1 MEPGIRD
8 GPQGCYPK
16 CRSGAGYTREVDA
29 PTTACPNC
37 GTPRG
42 PYDRFC
48 TGCAADLGAPGAP
61 IGNIGTLGSMSVA
74 GPSSRQARASAAPVS
89 RTMAGWVVPGV
100 RSRPYSAAPTGPL
113 RQVGTPSAA
122 RAASSSPGADRLW
135 RTLGIANRAI
145 AVAWLVIVLAALAS
159 TLRRPDPTTLVA
171 TVIVLALF
179 ALPSLVLWNSAPGL
193 MRGDPVWLRSI
204 VLIEMM
210 VVVIATLG
218 LALVPLLLIFVV
230 AGDEP

>member
-1 MEPGIRD
+1 M
-8 GPQGCYPK
+8 
-16 CRSGAGYTREVDA
+16 
-29 PTTACPNC
+29 N
-37 GTPRG
+37 
-42 PYDRFC
+42 
-48 TGCAADLGAPGAP
+48 
-61 IGNIGTLGSMSVA
+61 VA
-74 GPSSRQARASAAPVS
+74 GPSSRQARAGTAAPVQRS
-89 RTMAGWVVPGV
+89 VAGWVVPGT
-100 RSRPYSAAPTGPL
+100 RSRPFAQAPSAPLAPGSQLSAMGSYPATGVTSSAAY
-113 RQVGTPSAA
+113 
-122 RAASSSPGADRLW
+122 RLW

-179 ALPSLVLWNSAPGL
+179 GLPSLALWNSAPGL

>member
-1 MEPGIRD
+1 M
-8 GPQGCYPK
+8 
-16 CRSGAGYTREVDA
+16 DA
-29 PTTACPNC
+29 PTSSCPTC

-48 TGCAADLGAPGAP
+48 TGCADDLGAPGAP
-61 IGNIGTLGSMSVA
+61 IGTVGRFGVMNVA
-74 GPSSRQARASAAPVS
+74 GPSSRQARAGTVAPRAAIGGRLGRARGRGSRPFAQAPSAPLAPGSQLSAMGSYPATGATSSAA
-89 RTMAGWVVPGV
+89 
-100 RSRPYSAAPTGPL
+100 Y
-113 RQVGTPSAA
+113 
-122 RAASSSPGADRLW
+122 RLW

-159 TLRRPDPTTLVA
+159 TLRRPDPDDACRDRDV
-171 TVIVLALF
+171 VLALF
-179 ALPSLVLWNSAPGL
+179 ALSHPWFCGTAAPGL